1 MADMNAFE
9 CLGRRTHARNAALV
23 AVGGAL
29 AASVWCWPLTA
40 AYADATSAYG
50 EWTMNGSTGQVS
62 IPLAGFPAASV
73 TTDSSTSSVQ
83 SGTSAFLGPGTPVGA
98 RYGTSQGR
106 TYVNLRTAA
115 GRTPS
120 TTTLTFES
128 PTNAG
133 TFAFTLGDIDADSV
147 RVSATGA
154 DGQPLT
160 AAELGWQG
168 AFNYCQSSPK
178 PSSCGPTGTDT
189 DQPVWDPATSTLIG
203 NGADTTGAAGWFQP
217 TVPVTSIT
225 LTFSMQSGFPIY
237 QLWTSSLSSQI
248 AGRLASDCGTPSG
261 QEVRLLDENG
271 APVLNPDGTPVTTT
285 TDAQGNYAFADIAPG
300 QYQVSTTSADYT
312 PQTNSLPADTS
323 DGNSVTNADLTLTCQ
338 TSPSPT
344 PTDTDSPTPTSTDTD
359 SPTPTP
365 TDTASPSPTDTASP
379 TPTET
384 GSPTPTDT
392 ASPTPTDTA
401 SPTPTDPGSPS
412 PTDTASPS
420 PTDSAS
426 PSPTGTSSPTPTD
439 TASPTPTGTGSPTP
453 TGTGSPSPTGP
464 GSPSPTGT
472 GNPSPTGPG
481 APTPTGTGSA
491 TPTPTPTGTCSA
503 EAPPAYGDPWEPTA
517 CPGVTT
523 TQPRP
528 PVSDDTPADGQP
540 PQLADTG
547 VDGYAAWAA
556 GLAAVSMAATGGFV
570 VLRRKTAGGEHR

>member
-1 MADMNAFE
+1 
-9 CLGRRTHARNAALV
+9 
-23 AVGGAL
+23 
-29 AASVWCWPLTA
+29 
-40 AYADATSAYG
+40 
-50 EWTMNGSTGQVS
+50 
-62 IPLAGFPAASV
+62 
-73 TTDSSTSSVQ
+73 
-83 SGTSAFLGPGTPVGA
+83 
-98 RYGTSQGR
+98 
-106 TYVNLRTAA
+106 
-115 GRTPS
+115 
-120 TTTLTFES
+120 
-128 PTNAG
+128 
-133 TFAFTLGDIDADSV
+133 
-147 RVSATGA
+147 
-154 DGQPLT
+154 
-160 AAELGWQG
+160 
-168 AFNYCQSSPK
+168 
-178 PSSCGPTGTDT
+178 
-189 DQPVWDPATSTLIG
+189 
-203 NGADTTGAAGWFQP
+203 
-217 TVPVTSIT
+217 
-225 LTFSMQSGFPIY
+225 MQSGFPIY

-285 TDAQGNYAFADIAPG
+285 TDAQGNYAFTDIAPG
-300 QYQVSTTSADYT
+300 QYQVSTTSADYA

-344 PTDTDSPTPTSTDTD
+344 PTDTDSPTPTPTPTDTD

-412 PTDTASPS
+412 PTDTATPS

-426 PSPTGTSSPTPTD
+426 PSPTDTSSPTPTD

-453 TGTGSPSPTGP
+453 TGSGSPSPTGP

-491 TPTPTPTGTCSA
+491 TPTPTGTCSA

-528 PVSDDTPADGQP
+528 PVSDDTPAGGRP